1 MDNLRQWIEEALE
14 QYGCRLYELEWLPD
28 EPTAILRVSVEK
40 PGGTVDLDVCTLC
53 SDAISAMLDEKD
65 WNDKEYMLEVCSPG
79 AERELKTYEQIEGA
93 LHSYVYVKLKDPK
106 KGIDQVFGDL
116 IEVSPD
122 HIVVAYKV
130 KGRPKK
136 AEIDMEN
143 ISLIMTAV
151 KL

>member
-1 MDNLRQWIEEALE
+1 
-14 QYGCRLYELEWLPD
+14 
-28 EPTAILRVSVEK
+28 
-40 PGGTVDLDVCTLC
+40 
-53 SDAISAMLDEKD
+53 ML
-65 WNDKEYMLEVCSPG
+65 